1 MMRDGKRYF
10 RKFLTIF
17 IVVFMCYCLG
27 VALFVVITD
36 PFYQYHAPRF
46 GMPVIMEDAVYQT
59 PGAAKNLEYTDV
71 LMGTS
76 MTENF
81 HTGWFDEELGWHTM
95 KLSYSGARS
104 NDLKAIFTAIFSRQ

>member
-1 MMRDGKRYF
+1 
-10 RKFLTIF
+10 
-17 IVVFMCYCLG
+17 
-27 VALFVVITD
+27 
-36 PFYQYHAPRF
+36 
-46 GMPVIMEDAVYQT
+46 MPVIMEDAVYQT

-104 NDLKAIFTAIFSRQ
+104 NDLKAILETGTGITYFYGFE